1 MLVLIAGV
9 AMTQVLAVVG
19 VIVGVAGFSVMTVV
33 AGSFVHGRLLTRRG
47 TWSYP
52 VNGWGPAPRFESR
65 ITGID
70 GAFLPSIGTP
80 FRVGHGGALGGT
92 LFELDGRQ

>member
-9 AMTQVLAVVG
+9 ARTQVLAVVG

-47 TWSYP
+47 AWSYP
-52 VNGWGPAPRFESR
+52 VNGWGPHLDSNPV
-65 ITGID
+65 
-70 GAFLPSIGTP
+70 LP
-80 FRVGHGGALGGT
+80 A
-92 LFELDGRQ
+92 